1 MLIGIILDVNMVSW
15 ENPQKSRVF
24 QGKILELIGECGAA
38 KPRLNSKRGLIER
51 LRTQLKKSLKWG
63 YAIYTLVYNITCYML
78 PNQSL
83 SWVILQVVGRF
94 KPCWGKNVS
103 TKQNID
109 VRQSAT
115 SCKTPVYLHNGNWRQ
130 LERIGRILL
139 CFPQYLDLLFCEFR
153 ATINYFHNF
162 HTNPHDWYLVG
173 ISIHVMQQQQP
184 QLRFR

>member
-1 MLIGIILDVNMVSW
+1 MEENTCNKHWNGIIIGTINGVVPNGMLIGIILDVNMVSW

-83 SWVILQVVGRF
+83 S
-94 KPCWGKNVS
+94 
-103 TKQNID
+103 
-109 VRQSAT
+109 
-115 SCKTPVYLHNGNWRQ
+115 
-130 LERIGRILL
+130 
-139 CFPQYLDLLFCEFR
+139 
-153 ATINYFHNF
+153 
-162 HTNPHDWYLVG
+162 
-173 ISIHVMQQQQP
+173 
-184 QLRFR
+184 